1 MAQWQRRNLISAD
14 RILQCRCAAFRLSG
28 GDEPLK
34 IMNTY
39 SFKESRTNGLL
50 SRVGEDVSM
59 LRQDLGNLV
68 SHTARH
74 ALPAVADLAK
84 DRLASGGV
92 YTMEHLRSFGVQMS
106 KRATARIGGAMLIG
120 CLAAGAYL
128 LFNSRHETLRP
139 GR

>member
-1 MAQWQRRNLISAD
+1 
-14 RILQCRCAAFRLSG
+14 
-28 GDEPLK
+28 
-34 IMNTY
+34 MNTY

-50 SRVGEDVSM
+50 SRVGTDVSM

-84 DRLASGGV
+84 DGLASGRI
-92 YTMEHLRSFGVQMS
+92 YTMEHLRSFGDQMN
-106 KRATARIGGAMLIG
+106 KRAAARIGGAMLIG

-128 LFNSRHETLRP
+128 LFHNRRETPRI